1 MSKRA
6 KKSAPQINRLVVI
19 GLGLIGSSLAIAAR
33 QRGIAQ
39 HVVGISRRSSTLEL
53 ALEAGVI
60 DEAKESLDDVAA
72 ELGRGDVVV
81 IGVPTLTVSAV
92 LKDCCRLLGNEV
104 TVTDVASVKGS
115 VCRAAIAKLEPIRPR
130 PITTRRLI

>member
-1 MSKRA
+1 MSNKA

-39 HVVGISRRSSTLEL
+39 RVVGISRRSSTLEL
-53 ALEAGVI
+53 ALESGII
-60 DEAKESLDDVAA
+60 DEARESLDDVAA

-81 IGVPTLTVSAV
+81 IGVPTLTVSV
-92 LKDCCRLLGNEV
+92 
-104 TVTDVASVKGS
+104 GS
-115 VCRAAIAKLEPIRPR
+115 ARHLW
-130 PITTRRLI
+130 